1 MRLMLDPRVQQSQSR
16 EQWQVSGS
24 APEAYERYMVPTL
37 FSPWAMDLIERMSLQ
52 PGEHVLDVACGTGIV
67 ARLAARRV
75 NPGGSV
81 TGLDLNPGMLAVARS
96 ASSTMDVELEWR

>member
-1 MRLMLDPRVQQSQSR
+1 MLDPRAQQSQSR

-52 PGEHVLDVACGTGIV
+52 PGEHVLDVA
-67 ARLAARRV
+67 
-75 NPGGSV
+75 
-81 TGLDLNPGMLAVARS
+81 
-96 ASSTMDVELEWR
+96 